1 MFIIVKVRPWN
12 CIYLF
17 IYCTLGV
24 RILFPNLIN
33 NLFINVECGWLKFR
47 SIIYFIW
54 TFSMLWINLPAHSLA
69 WTEATWGVTDCW
81 SSSDRLWKVMSWSG
95 TLTPREDM
103 GRWEKKRKIQ
113 FTFLCIVCVAHYTEN
128 LLTHIQAC
136 MWGDVRVKVHAA
148 LLWLVLV
155 RCSSTPQHSP
165 RSRLVSLTSIFCCFC
180 QQRDLNCN
188 PTVTMPRFLLLSQI
202 HPKITFRI
210 HHQHYLY
217 HHHTKH

>member
-1 MFIIVKVRPWN
+1 MWSVVDWN
-12 CIYLF
+12 SALLF
-17 IYCTLGV
+17 ILFELSPCCELTYLHILWPGQRQHEEWQTAGAAQIGSGKSCHGLAHWLLG
-24 RILFPNLIN
+24 
-33 NLFINVECGWLKFR
+33 K
-47 SIIYFIW
+47 IW
-54 TFSMLWINLPAHSLA
+54 GD
-69 WTEATWGVTDCW
+69 E
-81 SSSDRLWKVMSWSG
+81 K
-95 TLTPREDM
+95 
-103 GRWEKKRKIQ
+103 KKRKIQ

-180 QQRDLNCN
+180 QQRDFNCN
-188 PTVTMPRFLLLSQI
+188 PTVTKPRFLLLSQI

>member
-103 GRWEKKRKIQ
+103 GRWEKKKENSIYILVYSLCCTLHREPAHAHSGMHVRRCESESACCTSLARVGSLLQ
-113 FTFLCIVCVAHYTEN
+113 HTSTFA
-128 LLTHIQAC
+128 
-136 MWGDVRVKVHAA
+136 
-148 LLWLVLV
+148 
-155 RCSSTPQHSP
+155 
-165 RSRLVSLTSIFCCFC
+165 
-180 QQRDLNCN
+180 
-188 PTVTMPRFLLLSQI
+188 
-202 HPKITFRI
+202 
-210 HHQHYLY
+210 
-217 HHHTKH
+217 TK